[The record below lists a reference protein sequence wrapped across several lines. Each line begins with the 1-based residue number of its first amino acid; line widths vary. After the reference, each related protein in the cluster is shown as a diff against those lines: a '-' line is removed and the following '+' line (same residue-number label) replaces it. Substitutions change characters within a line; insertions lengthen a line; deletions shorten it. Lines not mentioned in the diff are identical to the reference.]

1 MPVSTPG
8 TWHSG
13 IMISLP
19 SLQHGEQGLHSPSM
33 PSAYAPG
40 LHLPH
45 TALEVNVQ
53 AFVVSRYSPQ
63 FPQSSQAPALREAEY
78 VSPST
83 HGLHCTGVEGGI
95 TSPQLTERPS
105 VGGHFKQ
112 FWHWIEP
119 VFGSLIV
126 IWSGWHEE
134 LAWTLTSASYKKYL
148 SVF

>member
-1 MPVSTPG
+1 MPVGTPG

-13 IMISLP
+13 ITISLP

-33 PSAYAPG
+33 PSAYAPD

-45 TALEVNVQ
+45 TALEVTVQ

-83 HGLHCTGVEGGI
+83 HGLHCTGVEGVI

-105 VGGHFKQ
+105 PGGHFKQ
-112 FWHWIEP
+112 SWHWIEP